1 MATGAGVQRVR
12 FRRLVQRALDSIPP
26 QLAERID
33 NVEIFV
39 RSRPTA
45 DELDAAGLQRG
56 QMLLGLYQGHP
67 LTSRASHYDNA
78 LPDRITLYQDAI
90 EAVCATEDDVVE
102 QVRRTVLHEIAHFFG
117 IDDDRLHEIDA
128 Y

>member
-1 MATGAGVQRVR
+1 M
-12 FRRLVQRALDSIPP
+12 QRALDSIPP
-26 QLAERID
+26 EFAERID

-45 DELDAAGLQRG
+45 DDLGAVGLPRG

-67 LTSRASHYDNA
+67 LTSRASYYGST
-78 LPDRITLYQDAI
+78 LPDRIILYQDAI
-90 EAVCATEDDVVE
+90 ESVCTTEDDVVE

>member
-1 MATGAGVQRVR
+1 M
-12 FRRLVQRALDSIPP
+12 DSIPP
-26 QLAERID
+26 EFAERID

-45 DELDAAGLQRG
+45 DDLGAVGLRRG

-67 LTSRASHYDNA
+67 LTSRASHYGST
-78 LPDRITLYQDAI
+78 LPDRIILYQDAI